1 MRILIAGAGP
11 AGLTLAYWL
20 HKDGHTPVVIEKVP
34 NIRTAGY
41 MIDFA
46 GSGWDVANRMG
57 VIPHLEA
64 VDHAVKEVVFK
75 DSIGRTTA
83 ILPLS

>member
-1 MRILIAGAGP
+1 MKILIVGAGP

-20 HKDGHTPVVIEKVP
+20 HRNGHTPVLVEKAP
-34 NIRTAGY
+34 DIRTAGY

-57 VIPHLEA
+57 VIHNQ
-64 VDHAVKEVVFK
+64 
-75 DSIGRTTA
+75 
-83 ILPLS
+83 